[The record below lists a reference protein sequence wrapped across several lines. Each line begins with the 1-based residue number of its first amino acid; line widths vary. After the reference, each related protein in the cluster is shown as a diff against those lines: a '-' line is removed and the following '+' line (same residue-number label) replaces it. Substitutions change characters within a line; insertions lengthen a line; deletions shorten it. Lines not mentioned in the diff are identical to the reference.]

1 MTEAT
6 AGRSPRTGDDDA
18 ESEDLRILHMIVKNV
33 PWAVGRTIQENGGNW
48 EPPPDSQYAR
58 EVSEEGPF
66 VGRSQTPVAN
76 AYSVAV
82 TRHGAAIQHFADLA
96 RLLVPP
102 ASAYGPASIVR
113 TAIENCAWA
122 WWALDPSIDVKH
134 RIARGLSH
142 MIENLNELIRFPSAE
157 LQSEAKGKRDDIA
170 ADAEAHGLYVQRKEK
185 DGTPVWVEEKP
196 PPITKVIE
204 TQLGENGTIACR
216 ELSAVAHGMLSG
228 LMTRMK
234 KAGIDLGQP
243 GITLIEPTAP
253 MSVLPYSIA
262 IALDSFWQASDR
274 RFALYGWNVTHWN
287 GWKREAKRAML
298 PVLKRNAG

>member
-6 AGRSPRTGDDDA
+6 TGRLPRAGNNGAD
-18 ESEDLRILHMIVKNV
+18 SEDLRILRMIVKNV

-48 EPPPDSQYAR
+48 QPAPDSQYAR

-142 MIENLNELIRFPSAE
+142 MIENLNEVIRFPSAE
-157 LQSEAKGKRDDIA
+157 VQSEAIAKRDDIA
-170 ADAEAHGLYVQRKEK
+170 ADAEARGLFVQRKVK
-185 DGTPVWVEEKP
+185 DGTPLWVEEKP
-196 PPITKVIE
+196 PSITKLLE
-204 TQLGENGTIACR
+204 AQLGENGTIAYR
-216 ELSAVAHGMLSG
+216 ELSAVAHGTLFG

-234 KAGIDLGQP
+234 KSDIDLGQP
-243 GITLIEPTAP
+243 GVTLMEPAAP
-253 MSVLPYSIA
+253 MSVLAYSIV
-262 IALDSFWQASDR
+262 IALESFWQASDR
-274 RFALYGWNVTHWN
+274 RFLLYGWDVAHWN
-287 GWKREAKRAML
+287 GWKLESKKALL